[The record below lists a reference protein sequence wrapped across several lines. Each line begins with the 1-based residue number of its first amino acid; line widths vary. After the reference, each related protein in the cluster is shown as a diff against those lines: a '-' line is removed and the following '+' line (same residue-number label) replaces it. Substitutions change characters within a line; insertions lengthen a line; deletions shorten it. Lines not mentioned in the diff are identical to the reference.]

1 MLVDD
6 LLRYTE
12 QHGGEL
18 RVEHEAVHL
27 LRNQAGEVIGVE
39 AHVGRRTV
47 IIGARRGVIF
57 GSGGFL
63 HDERLALEHLR
74 GPVFGGAAAAE
85 ATGDFVRIGME
96 AGAPL
101 GNMAHAWWSQVVVE
115 LAVRRRATTGDV
127 YSPYG
132 DSMLMVNRFGRR
144 AVNEKAPYNER
155 SQAHFDWDPYRGEYP
170 NLLLFM
176 IFDQAVVESPRPK
189 GEAGMFRWPVPLDD
203 RPRQYVIK
211 VDSLEELADELRV
224 RLARI
229 SSHTGGAELDDD
241 FTATL
246 AKTIDRFNEMAAR
259 GHDDDFSRG
268 ATPIEQTWAGPAHDG
283 APTGTM
289 HPLSPTGPYYCVI
302 LGPGAL
308 DTKGGPITD
317 EYARVLS
324 MAASR
329 SLGCTARATASPRP
343 PGRPTGDRV
352 APSAWPSR
360 SGTSR
365 PATRWPS
372 PTGPRP
378 WPAEPGS
385 SDSASASSA
394 RFPRQTTSDVAG
406 RRNLARP
413 SRRSPGPVVGRRP
426 ARPTNRWDTA
436 ASGAEHVPAMKGARV
451 HVQLGGHAG
460 GQQPLGIGGCSR
472 RGTGRAGRP
481 RCRSAAATPAAH
493 RWPGP
498 RLHGRARR
506 RRPARRDRPPSPTR
520 LAAPFHTLG
529 SVMRRDDGVEHRS
542 SNIGD
547 TSSWKAGRVRT
558 PRSQASRVSPAATPP
573 PALMPPAASRGGA
586 SSSRSHWSASHP
598 SSMAAGNGCSGAR
611 RYSTETTAQPTEAHS
626 RCMAR
631 SSWSTLPMM

>member
-1 MLVDD
+1 MSAAESSDWGSEWDGVADVVVVGCGAAGASAAATAASEGASVIILEKAPFAGGTTAKSGAMMWIPNNPLLRDQGLVDDRNDALRYMARTAYPVLFDPDDDTLGLPADRYRMLEAFYDNGSAAIEHHLATGAITVEAVPYPDYYAHLPVDAGHSGRTIQPELPQGWTSGRDPMGGQMLVDD

-27 LRNQAGEVIGVE
+27 LRNEAEEVIGVE

-96 AGAPL
+96 AGAQL

-155 SQAHFDWDPYRGEYP
+155 SQAHFDWNPYRGEYP

-176 IFDQAVVESPRPK
+176 IFDQAVVDSPRPE

-203 RPRQYVIK
+203 RRRQYVIK
-211 VDSLEELADELRV
+211 VDSLDELADELRE

-229 SSHTGGAELDDD
+229 ASHTGGVELDDD

-259 GHDDDFSRG
+259 GRDDDFDRG
-268 ATPIEQTWAGPAHDG
+268 ATPIEQTWAGPARDG

-317 EYARVLS
+317 ERARVLS
-324 MAASR
+324 MAGEPIPGLYGA
-329 SLGCTARATASPRP
+329 GNCVASPAGQAYWG
-343 PGRPTGDRV
+343 PG
-352 APSAWPSR
+352 
-360 SGTSR
+360 GTIGL
-365 PATRWPS
+365 AVTF
-372 PTGPRP
+372 GYI
-378 WPAEPGS
+378 A
-385 SDSASASSA
+385 A
-394 RFPRQTTSDVAG
+394 RDAVGQPD
-406 RRNLARP
+406 
-413 SRRSPGPVVGRRP
+413 RSP
-426 ARPTNRWDTA
+426 
-436 ASGAEHVPAMKGARV
+436 
-451 HVQLGGHAG
+451 
-460 GQQPLGIGGCSR
+460 
-472 RGTGRAGRP
+472 
-481 RCRSAAATPAAH
+481 
-493 RWPGP
+493 
-498 RLHGRARR
+498 
-506 RRPARRDRPPSPTR
+506 
-520 LAAPFHTLG
+520 
-529 SVMRRDDGVEHRS
+529 
-542 SNIGD
+542 
-547 TSSWKAGRVRT
+547 
-558 PRSQASRVSPAATPP
+558 
-573 PALMPPAASRGGA
+573 
-586 SSSRSHWSASHP
+586 
-598 SSMAAGNGCSGAR
+598 
-611 RYSTETTAQPTEAHS
+611 
-626 RCMAR
+626 
-631 SSWSTLPMM
+631 

>member
-1 MLVDD
+1 MAADWGAEWDGVADVVVVGCGAAGASAAATAASEGASVIILEKAPFAGGTTAKSGAMMWIPNNPLLRDQGLVDDRDDALRYMARTAYPVLFDPNDETLGLPADRHRMLGAFYDNGSAAIEHLVGVGAVTVEPVAYPDYYAHLPVDAGHSGRTIQPELPPGWTSGRDAMGGQMLVDD

-27 LRNQAGEVIGVE
+27 LRNEAEEVIGVE

-96 AGAPL
+96 AGAQL

-176 IFDQAVVESPRPK
+176 IFDQAVVDSPRPE

-211 VDSLEELADELRV
+211 VDTLEELEPELRT

-229 SSHTGGAELDDD
+229 ASHTGGAELDDD
-241 FTATL
+241 FTPTL
-246 AKTIDRFNEMAAR
+246 AKSIDRFNEMASR
-259 GHDDDFSRG
+259 GRDEDFARG
-268 ATPIEQTWAGPAHDG
+268 ATPIEQTWAGPAREG

-317 EYARVLS
+317 ELARVLT
-324 MAASR
+324 MAGDPIPGLYGA
-329 SLGCTARATASPRP
+329 GNCVASPAGQAYWG
-343 PGRPTGDRV
+343 PGGTIGLAVTFGYV
-352 APSAWPSR
+352 A
-360 SGTSR
+360 
-365 PATRWPS
+365 
-372 PTGPRP
+372 
-378 WPAEPGS
+378 
-385 SDSASASSA
+385 A
-394 RFPRQTTSDVAG
+394 RHAVAQ
-406 RRNLARP
+406 P
-413 SRRSPGPVVGRRP
+413 DRSP
-426 ARPTNRWDTA
+426 
-436 ASGAEHVPAMKGARV
+436 M
-451 HVQLGGHAG
+451 
-460 GQQPLGIGGCSR
+460 
-472 RGTGRAGRP
+472 
-481 RCRSAAATPAAH
+481 
-493 RWPGP
+493 
-498 RLHGRARR
+498 
-506 RRPARRDRPPSPTR
+506 
-520 LAAPFHTLG
+520 
-529 SVMRRDDGVEHRS
+529 
-542 SNIGD
+542 
-547 TSSWKAGRVRT
+547 
-558 PRSQASRVSPAATPP
+558 
-573 PALMPPAASRGGA
+573 
-586 SSSRSHWSASHP
+586 
-598 SSMAAGNGCSGAR
+598 
-611 RYSTETTAQPTEAHS
+611 
-626 RCMAR
+626 
-631 SSWSTLPMM
+631 